1 MTRSDSDLAT
11 AAAYLRNNVALRRAL
26 GVADGEEL
34 VPHFLGTGEHNRN
47 FRFSSASTGKSYV
60 LRINVAPQPFHK
72 NQVAYEFAALQAL
85 APSGRA
91 PQPLYLDDSP
101 TAPGKGALVISF
113 CEGKE
118 LNFDALRPGDL
129 ARAAQLMADVH
140 AVPVP
145 ADTPLHR
152 PHDPLRS
159 LFDECLQRF
168 ELYRVS
174 AFEDARIT
182 RWAERFIAAARPL
195 VDAPTPEADRT
206 HIVNTE
212 TLPSHFLLPERAAC
226 ETVAM
231 PNGNQQRQD
240 KLPQPQRLYDEPG
253 FFVDWERPIIG
264 EVAQDVAY
272 FVSPTTTFWDSDFL
286 FPASGI
292 EGFLELYWRAVDGR
306 FERGS
311 FDERFRAWRMMTAL
325 RSVTWCCKALI
336 TYGPTLGT
344 VHQPNG
350 LAPDSAG
357 HSSTPQ
363 STTRHPNDAAG
374 AHSTTP
380 ARDTPREDAAY
391 TTQKTMQKLPVYL
404 SDDFM
409 EMLASE
415 CFDL

>member
-11 AAAYLRNNVALRRAL
+11 AATYLRNNVALRRAL

-47 FRFSSASTGKSYV
+47 FRLSSASTGESYV

-91 PQPLYLDDSP
+91 PQPLYLDDSA

-118 LNFDALRPGDL
+118 LNFDALQPGDL
-129 ARAAQLMADVH
+129 ARATQLMADVH

-145 ADTPLHR
+145 ADTPLHH

-168 ELYRVS
+168 ELYRAS

-182 RWAERFIAAARPL
+182 HWAERFIAAARPL
-195 VDAPTPEADRT
+195 VDAPAPEADRT

-212 TLPSHFLLPERAAC
+212 TLPSHFLIPEQG
-226 ETVAM
+226 VQ
-231 PNGNQQRQD
+231 PQLQQR
-240 KLPQPQRLYDEPG
+240 YDEPG
-253 FFVDWERPIIG
+253 FFIDWERPIIG

-272 FVSPTTTFWDSDFL
+272 FVSPTTTFWDSETL
-286 FPASGI
+286 FPAS
-292 EGFLELYWRAVDGR
+292 EVECFVEMYWRAVDGR

-311 FDERFRAWRMMTAL
+311 FNERFRAWRMMTAL

-336 TYGPTLGT
+336 TYGSALGAA
-344 VHQPNG
+344 HQPNS
-350 LAPDSAG
+350 LALDAAR
-357 HSSTPQ
+357 HSSTP
-363 STTRHPNDAAG
+363 PDAARRPNN
-374 AHSTTP
+374 AASARPTTTP

-391 TTQKTMQKLPVYL
+391 TTQKTMEKLPVYL